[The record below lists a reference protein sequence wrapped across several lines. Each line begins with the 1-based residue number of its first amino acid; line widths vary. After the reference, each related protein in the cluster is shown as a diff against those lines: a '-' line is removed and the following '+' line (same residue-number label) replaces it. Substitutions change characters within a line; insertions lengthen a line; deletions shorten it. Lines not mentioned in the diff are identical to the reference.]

1 MCQLRGCQN
10 ILNETTVI
18 SLDYID
24 LGINV
29 AYYKDVQE
37 KSGTEPIQVQWGH
50 LFKVQRFY
58 LMFKHSV
65 MSTSANLCDII
76 WQQANN
82 KSSVA
87 SA

>member
-1 MCQLRGCQN
+1 MCQ
-10 ILNETTVI
+10 IIFNETTVI

-50 LFKVQRFY
+50 LFTVQRFY